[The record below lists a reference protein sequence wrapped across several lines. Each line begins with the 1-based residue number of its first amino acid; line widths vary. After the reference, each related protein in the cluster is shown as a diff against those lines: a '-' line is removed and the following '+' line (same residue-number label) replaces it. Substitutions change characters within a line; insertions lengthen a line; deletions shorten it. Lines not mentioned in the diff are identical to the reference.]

1 MKKFLIIC
9 AVVVTAAAC
18 NNDAATSTA
27 AGGDSTKAGETKMAD
42 VKLPEMAFPLDK
54 PYKNWQPG
62 NPQHAAMVMKSL
74 KGFIDGDM
82 NAAIQDFGDSVE
94 LGFDYYQTKLSKDSL
109 KASFTMQRANYTS
122 IKIKMSDWESVI
134 AADKSE
140 EWVTLWYKQYQTDKK
155 GVVDSVAV
163 VDDCKI
169 VNGKIVVLDEKIQH
183 LGPPKK

>member
-9 AVVVTAAAC
+9 AIVVAVSAC
-18 NNDAATSTA
+18 NDAATSTA
-27 AGGDSTKAGETKMAD
+27 AGSDTTKAGETKMAD
-42 VKLPEMAFPLDK
+42 AKLPEMAFPLDK

-82 NAAIQDFGDSVE
+82 NAAILDFGDSVE
-94 LGFDYYQTKLSKDSL
+94 LGFDYYQAKLSKDSL

>member
-9 AVVVTAAAC
+9 AVVVAVSAC
-18 NNDAATSTA
+18 NDAGTSTA
-27 AGGDSTKAGETKMAD
+27 AGGDSTKTFETKSDAA
-42 VKLPEMAFPLDK
+42 KIPEMAFPLDK

-82 NAAIQDFGDSVE
+82 NAAILDFGDSVE
-94 LGFDYYQTKLSKDSL
+94 LGFDYYQAKLSKDSL

-122 IKIKMSDWESVI
+122 ITIKMSDWESVI